1 MMAAC
6 SRRAYLM
13 HTITIDMGTTNTR
26 TSLWRDGKLLA
37 QGSAAV
43 GVRDA
48 AITGSKD
55 TLKDALRVTIATAL
69 RDGGVKPGN
78 IDLALASGMI
88 GAKAG
93 LLDAAHL
100 PAPAGIS
107 DLAHGMVRFALPDV
121 LEQPVW
127 CIPGVRN
134 HTGRVGLKNHEA
146 MDMVRGE
153 ETEAMGLLARLQL
166 AERAILVL
174 PGSHTK
180 LVSVD
185 DDGRIVGC
193 ATTIAGELL
202 QAISQHTLISES
214 VASAFGQVLHP
225 EHVLAGAETARKVG
239 LARACFSVR
248 ILAQFSD
255 IERDQRASFL
265 LGAVLA
271 DDVLA
276 LKHSSAIQMRPD
288 TTIVLCGKPLLRDAL
303 ALLIDQDSYFY
314 GKKIIVDDAQQA
326 NLAGCGALAI
336 AAARGLIH

>member
-1 MMAAC
+1 
-6 SRRAYLM
+6 M
-13 HTITIDMGTTNTR
+13 HTLTIDMGTTNTR
-26 TSLWRDGKLLA
+26 TSLWRDGTLLA
-37 QGSAAV
+37 QGSAAI

-48 AITGSKD
+48 AISGSKAP
-55 TLKDALRVTIATAL
+55 LKDALHSTIAAVL
-69 RDGGVKPGN
+69 DESGIAAGR
-78 IDLALASGMI
+78 IDLAVASGMI
-88 GAKAG
+88 GAKTG
-93 LLDAAHL
+93 LLDVPHL
-100 PAPAGIS
+100 RAPAS
-107 DLAHGMVRFALPDV
+107 LADLARGMVQIQLPDI
-121 LEQPVW
+121 LKTPLW

-134 HTGRVGLKNHEA
+134 HSGKVGLHNHEA

-153 ETEAMGLLARLQL
+153 ETETMGLLARLQL
-166 AERAILVL
+166 AERAIFVL

-185 DDGRIVGC
+185 EEGRIVGC

-214 VASAFGQVLHP
+214 VASAFGRVLHP
-225 EHVLAGAETARKVG
+225 EHVLAGAATARKVG

-255 IERDQRASFL
+255 VELDQRASFL

-303 ALLIDQDSYFY
+303 ALLVAEDSYFY
-314 GKKIIVDDAQQA
+314 GKRIIADDAQQA
-326 NLAGCGALAI
+326 NLAGAGALAI
-336 AAARGLIH
+336 AAARNLIH